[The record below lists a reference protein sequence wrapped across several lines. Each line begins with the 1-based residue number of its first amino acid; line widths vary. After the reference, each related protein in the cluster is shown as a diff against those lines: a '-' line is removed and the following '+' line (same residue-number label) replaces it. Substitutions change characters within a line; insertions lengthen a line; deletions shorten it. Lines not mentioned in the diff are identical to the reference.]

1 MDNTA
6 PLFGNMGEA
15 VGAITSG
22 MEYLAGSDCSLIP
35 AAVKA
40 DTLKGL
46 ERADALETVARAH
59 LVWSFDKN
67 SDFESWGQRS
77 MSAWLVNEA
86 GVTKGEAGGYRKWT
100 RTVLE
105 HPALAALMADGIIT
119 RSWLAKI
126 TVVTRKI
133 REDRRAE
140 AEKVIAELARD
151 GQLGPRDLWRLANE
165 IRDRAPAEDPRDD
178 DPDRGFEDRSLRLEL
193 TLDGAGSLT
202 GQLSPECAAAFG
214 SLVRRFAVKGGKQD
228 TRSQAQRQHD
238 ALTQMCLRLLGSDLS
253 APTAGGAAAQ
263 MLVLTSLSE
272 LYQLDDGSAM
282 QQLWIDRTA
291 AWFAGQHAACAD
303 DNGDAAVWLGGDAAR
318 SLACDAVLFPVVTG
332 HVDTQH
338 LDQLIGQCVQIQR
351 ALDGDAFIPDRG
363 AHQARITEMMREI
376 LGTCAKILG
385 GEPGLAA
392 HLHRNLLGHTGLGG
406 RSLPLDVGDRD
417 DIPWQIRRAVTV
429 RDAGTCQWPGGCGE
443 PAYAYHPHHLVP
455 RALHGPTCT
464 ANLLTLCYF
473 HHEIAVHRWGWT
485 VKLHGDGTATA
496 RSPDGTIL
504 RGAAR
509 PPPPRPG

>member
-1 MDNTA
+1 MGNTA
-6 PLFGNMGEA
+6 LFGNESEA
-15 VGAITSG
+15 MGAIMSG
-22 MEYLAGSDCSLIP
+22 MSFLAGSDAAQLP
-35 AAVKA
+35 APVKA
-40 DTLKGL
+40 GLLKDL

-67 SDFESWGQRS
+67 SDFESYGQRS

-86 GVTKGEAGGYRKWT
+86 GLTKGEAGSCRKWT

-105 HPALAALMADGIIT
+105 HPAIAGLMADGLIT

-126 TVVTRKI
+126 TVVTGKI

-140 AEKVIAELARD
+140 AEKLIAQTARD
-151 GQLGPRDLWRLANE
+151 AQLGPRDLWRLAAE

-193 TLDGAGSLT
+193 TIDGAGSLT

-214 SLVRRFAVKGGKQD
+214 SLVRRFAVKCGKED

-238 ALTQMCLRLLGSDLS
+238 ALMQMCLRLLGSDLS

-263 MLVLTSLSE
+263 MLVLTSLSD

-291 AWFAGQHAACAD
+291 AWFAGQHAASAD

-392 HLHRNLLGHTGLGG
+392 HLRRNLLGHTGLGG

-443 PAYAYHPHHLVP
+443 PAYAYHPHHLIP
-455 RALHGPTCT
+455 RAFHGPTCT